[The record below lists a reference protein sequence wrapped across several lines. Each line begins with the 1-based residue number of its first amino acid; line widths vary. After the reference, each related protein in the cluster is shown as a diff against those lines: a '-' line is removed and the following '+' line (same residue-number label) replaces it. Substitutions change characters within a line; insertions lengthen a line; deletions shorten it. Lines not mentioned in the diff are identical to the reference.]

1 MKIALAI
8 EMFLLA
14 ICPLSVA
21 KNDLEQAK
29 HEFTNL
35 RGDLAGPKRTS
46 DILFLLDTSRSLS
59 SSDFNVE
66 KKFVTNFLNMI
77 TVSIE
82 AARVEVIPF
91 GDKASRYIDGVSSP
105 SSVKHKCHLND
116 RLKNM
121 SQSING
127 WLTNTKDAFKLAYDV
142 CLGVLSA
149 YKRPYSFD
157 MRTVVIFITD
167 GYATVPFNDPNPVSD
182 ARRLYETGKV
192 EVFAIGVGY
201 VGLSYIRSLVKDP
214 AKQAFHLQNFNQLQ
228 ELSLVL
234 KGGKYNER

>member
-1 MKIALAI
+1 MKVALAI
-8 EMFLLA
+8 EIFLLA

-21 KNDLEQAK
+21 KNDLEQAI
-29 HEFTNL
+29 HEFKML
-35 RGDLAGPKRTS
+35 RDDLTGPKRAS
-46 DILFLLDTSRSLS
+46 DILFLLDTSGSLS
-59 SSDFNVE
+59 QWDFNVE

-105 SSVKHKCHLND
+105 TSVKHKCHLNNKLN
-116 RLKNM
+116 RM
-121 SQSING
+121 SLNING

-149 YKRPYSFD
+149 QKRPYSLH
-157 MRTVVIFITD
+157 MRTAVILITD
-167 GYATVPFNDPNPVSD
+167 GYATAPLNDPNPVSD
-182 ARRLYETGKV
+182 ARRLYDSGKV

-201 VGLSYIRSLVKDP
+201 VGMSYIRSLVKDP
-214 AKQAFHLQNFNQLQ
+214 AKQAFHLQNFNQLE
-228 ELSLVL
+228 ELSSFLR
-234 KGGKYNER
+234 GGK

>member
-1 MKIALAI
+1 MKTALAI
-8 EMFLLA
+8 EIFLLA

-21 KNDLEQAK
+21 TNDLEQAK
-29 HEFTNL
+29 HEFTRL
-35 RGDLAGPKRTS
+35 RDDLAGPKRKS
-46 DILFLLDTSRSLS
+46 DILFLLDTSGSLS

-157 MRTVVIFITD
+157 MRTVVILITD

-182 ARRLYETGKV
+182 ARRLYESRNYKV

-201 VGLSYIRSLVKDP
+201 VSVSYIRSLVKDP
-214 AKQAFHLQNFNQLQ
+214 AKQAFHLQNFNQLR
-228 ELSLVL
+228 ELSLFL
-234 KGGKYNER
+234 KGGK

>member
-8 EMFLLA
+8 EIFLLA

-46 DILFLLDTSRSLS
+46 DILFLLDTSGSLS

-234 KGGKYNER
+234 KGGK

>member
-1 MKIALAI
+1 MKVALAI
-8 EMFLLA
+8 EIFLLA

-21 KNDLEQAK
+21 TNDLEQAK
-29 HEFTNL
+29 HEFRRL
-35 RGDLAGPKRTS
+35 RDDLAGPKRTS
-46 DILFLLDTSRSLS
+46 DILFLLDTSGSLS
-59 SSDFNVE
+59 QWDFNAE
-66 KKFVTNFLNMI
+66 KKFVTNF

-116 RLKNM
+116 RLNRM
-121 SQSING
+121 SHNISG

-149 YKRPYSFD
+149 TKRPYSFD
-157 MRTVVIFITD
+157 MRTVVILITD
-167 GYATVPFNDPNPVSD
+167 GYATVPFNDPNPASD
-182 ARRLYETGKV
+182 ARRLYDSGKV

-201 VGLSYIRSLVKDP
+201 VRVGYIRSLVKDP

-228 ELSLVL
+228 ELSLFL
-234 KGGKYNER
+234 KGGK